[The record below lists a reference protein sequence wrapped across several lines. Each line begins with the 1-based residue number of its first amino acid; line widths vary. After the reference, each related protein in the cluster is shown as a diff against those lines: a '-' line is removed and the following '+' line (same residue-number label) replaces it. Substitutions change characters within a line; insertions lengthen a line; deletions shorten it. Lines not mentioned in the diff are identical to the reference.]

1 MAAANTHVV
10 RLDFAEQSI
19 AQRLE
24 DELDRFNADTTG
36 IADARELLLTEL
48 GEGDDLLGG
57 LHGWSWGATCWIES
71 LWVREDMRGSGLGGR
86 LLDAVQRLARDR
98 GCQPLALE
106 THSFQAPDFYRRHGF
121 EVVGTLRDYPVGHD
135 HVIMRKPL
143 ADPSRPARGSVEI
156 QTHHGPRSGLRP
168 LFELADDSPAELD
181 RYLDAGRV
189 LIAVEAGRVVAHLQ
203 LTDDAATLEVK
214 NMAVLESHER
224 RGIGRSLMQAAIEL
238 ARAEG
243 HDVLAVATASA
254 DIGNLRFYQRLGFR
268 MRRIER
274 DAFTEATGYGPQDV
288 DGIPLRDR
296 VWLDLDLRIADRA
309 GA

>member
-1 MAAANTHVV
+1 VNDAPPVV
-10 RLDFAEQSI
+10 ALGPSERVI
-19 AQRLE
+19 AQRLM
-24 DELDRFNADTTG
+24 DELDRFNAYTTK
-36 IADARELLLTEL
+36 IVDARELLLTEL
-48 GEGDDLLGG
+48 GEDDELLGG

-86 LLDAVQRLARDR
+86 LLDAVERLARDR
-98 GCQPLALE
+98 ECLQLALE

-121 EVVGTLRDYPVGHD
+121 EVVGTLRDYPIGHD
-135 HVIMRKPL
+135 HLIMRKSL
-143 ADPSRPARGSVEI
+143 ADVARPARGSIDI
-156 QTHHGPRSGLRP
+156 QMHHGPRAGLRP

-189 LIAVEAGRVVAHLQ
+189 LVAVDGGRIVGHLQ
-203 LTDDAATLEVK
+203 LVDDAATPGVK

-224 RGIGRSLMQAAIEL
+224 RGIGRSLMRAAIDL

-243 HDVLAVATASA
+243 HAVLAVATASA

-274 DAFTEATGYGPQDV
+274 NAFTEATGYEPQDV

-296 VWLDLDLRIADRA
+296 VWLDLDLRTADGARA
-309 GA
+309 